1 MKNRSFR
8 IFALLLALIT
18 LLGLTGCG
26 NDKSLVTFLNFGDQS
41 FDSEYVNG
49 KVCENDKFELNWDDS
64 LKRVSFVD
72 KQSGA
77 VWGQIPA
84 EAQNGVTENGVKKKN
99 HPQLE
104 SALQVNY
111 QDPKSFDEITL
122 YSYTGAVQEGEIYTE
137 KIDNGLKVIYE
148 FTEFDIAVPVE
159 YTIGEDSFA
168 VTVDPKE
175 IAEGEEYKVTSVAL
189 GPFLCGLKNNSE
201 NSFLFI
207 PDGSGAIVEPV
218 GEQAVGNV
226 DSKEV
231 YGGDL
236 AYRKFGTSTTS
247 EQIKMPIFAAK
258 KGDSAV
264 LGVISSGAPSAS
276 INWNIGSN
284 DIGYST
290 VYPSFRIRGFKNIE
304 RPENFITTTTLGN
317 FKVFDKGILT
327 SPVKA
332 EYFVLSGEKAS
343 VYGMAEKYRDYLK
356 ENYGLERTEN
366 KEFDASFKIIGATLQ
381 PDFILGIPTTKL
393 FPLTTA
399 AEAEKIADELSEKIG
414 SNINLNLLGFG
425 QSGVDAQ
432 KVAGG
437 FKTAGKLGNMEKLY
451 SALDKK
457 GINAFLDYDVIA
469 FNKSGGGFSKKDAA
483 VYSSGMSIT
492 YTSFDSVSK
501 ASNDDRFYLLSRS
514 NLSRAVEKIIKVS
527 AKKGVSG
534 ISLNSLGTTVYSDYA
549 NQETYLANNMENDVA
564 KLFASVKKGGYKLL
578 STSANSYAAVNAD
591 YVNDA
596 PIYSSDHIAF
606 DFDVPF
612 YELVF
617 KGYVPLSSVSIN
629 LCSDKEDAILRCAE
643 SGISPSYTVYSNF
656 RNELVTN
663 DNTFIFGSS
672 FDGIKEDIYS
682 AVNKAKNY
690 LKLTGNAEIVGYE
703 IINKDVRITRFAG
716 GGYTVVNYGEA
727 PVATQYGEV
736 DAKGY
741 IYGREGE

>member
-26 NDKSLVTFLNFGDQS
+26 DDKSLVTFLNFGDQS
-41 FDSEYVNG
+41 FDSEYANG
-49 KVCENDKFELNWDDS
+49 KVCENDRFELNWDDS

-189 GPFLCGLKNNSE
+189 DPFLCGLKNNSE

-226 DSKEV
+226 GSKEV

-327 SPVKA
+327 TPVKA

-356 ENYGLERTEN
+356 ENFGLERTEN
-366 KEFDASFKIIGATLQ
+366 KEVDASFKIIGATLQ

-399 AEAEKIADELSEKIG
+399 
-414 SNINLNLLGFG
+414 
-425 QSGVDAQ
+425 
-432 KVAGG
+432 
-437 FKTAGKLGNMEKLY
+437 
-451 SALDKK
+451 
-457 GINAFLDYDVIA
+457 
-469 FNKSGGGFSKKDAA
+469 
-483 VYSSGMSIT
+483 
-492 YTSFDSVSK
+492 
-501 ASNDDRFYLLSRS
+501 
-514 NLSRAVEKIIKVS
+514 
-527 AKKGVSG
+527 
-534 ISLNSLGTTVYSDYA
+534 
-549 NQETYLANNMENDVA
+549 
-564 KLFASVKKGGYKLL
+564 
-578 STSANSYAAVNAD
+578 
-591 YVNDA
+591 
-596 PIYSSDHIAF
+596 
-606 DFDVPF
+606 
-612 YELVF
+612 
-617 KGYVPLSSVSIN
+617 
-629 LCSDKEDAILRCAE
+629 
-643 SGISPSYTVYSNF
+643 
-656 RNELVTN
+656 
-663 DNTFIFGSS
+663 
-672 FDGIKEDIYS
+672 
-682 AVNKAKNY
+682 
-690 LKLTGNAEIVGYE
+690 
-703 IINKDVRITRFAG
+703 
-716 GGYTVVNYGEA
+716 
-727 PVATQYGEV
+727 
-736 DAKGY
+736 
-741 IYGREGE
+741 

>member
-1 MKNRSFR
+1 MKNRLFR
-8 IFALLLALIT
+8 IFALLVALIT
-18 LLGLTGCG
+18 LLGLAGCG

-49 KVCENDKFELNWDDS
+49 KVCENDRFELYWDNS
-64 LKRVSFVD
+64 LKRVSFAD

-84 EAQNGVTENGVKKKN
+84 EAQNGAAENGVKKKN

-175 IAEGEEYKVTSVAL
+175 IAEGEDYKVTSVAL
-189 GPFLCGLKNNSE
+189 EPFLCGLKNNSE
-201 NSFLFI
+201 NSFLFF

-226 DSKEV
+226 GSKEV
-231 YGGDL
+231 YGGDS

-327 SPVKA
+327 TPVKA

-356 ENYGLERTEN
+356 KNSGLEKSEN
-366 KEFDASFKIIGATLQ
+366 KEVDASFKIIGATLQ

-399 AEAEKIADELSEKIG
+399 AEAEKIANELSEKIG

-437 FKTAGKLGNMEKLY
+437 FKMAGKLGNMEKLY

-492 YTSFDSVSK
+492 YTSFDTVSK

-527 AKKGVSG
+527 AKKSVSG

-564 KLFASVKKGGYKLL
+564 KLFAGVKKGGYKLL

-643 SGISPSYTVYSNF
+643 SGISPSYTVYGNF
-656 RNELVTN
+656 RKELVTN

-682 AVNKAKNY
+682 TVNKAKDY

-727 PVATQYGEV
+727 PVATQYGEIA
-736 DAKGY
+736 AKGY
-741 IYGREGE
+741 IYGREG

>member
-1 MKNRSFR
+1 MKNRLFR
-8 IFALLLALIT
+8 IFALLVALIT
-18 LLGLTGCG
+18 LLGLAGCG

-49 KVCENDKFELNWDDS
+49 KVCKNDRFELYWDNS
-64 LKRVSFVD
+64 LKRVSFED

-84 EAQNGVTENGVKKKN
+84 SAQNGVTENGVKKKN

-175 IAEGEEYKVTSVAL
+175 IAEGEDYKVTSVAL
-189 GPFLCGLKNNSE
+189 EPFLCGLKNNSK
-201 NSFLFI
+201 NSFLFF

-226 DSKEV
+226 GSKEV
-231 YGGDL
+231 YGGDS

-327 SPVKA
+327 TPVKA

-356 ENYGLERTEN
+356 KNSGFEKSEN
-366 KEFDASFKIIGATLQ
+366 KEVDASFKIIGATLQ
-381 PDFILGIPTTKL
+381 PDFILGIPTSKL

-399 AEAEKIADELSEKIG
+399 AEAEKIANELSEKIG

-451 SALDKK
+451 FALDKK

-492 YTSFDSVSK
+492 YTSFDTVSK
-501 ASNDDRFYLLSRS
+501 TSNNDRFYLLSRS
-514 NLSRAVEKIIKVS
+514 NLSRAVKKIIKVS

-534 ISLNSLGTTVYSDYA
+534 ISLNSLGATVYSDYA

-564 KLFASVKKGGYKLL
+564 KLFAGVKKGGYKLL

-617 KGYVPLSSVSIN
+617 KGYVPLSSVSVN
-629 LCSDKEDAILRCAE
+629 LCSDKEDAILRCVE
-643 SGISPSYTVYSNF
+643 SGISPSYTVYGNF
-656 RNELVTN
+656 RKELVTN

-682 AVNKAKNY
+682 TVNKAKDY

-716 GGYTVVNYGEA
+716 GGYTVVNYGET

-736 DAKGY
+736 AAKGY
-741 IYGREGE
+741 IYGREG

>member
-1 MKNRSFR
+1 MKNRLFR
-8 IFALLLALIT
+8 IFALLVALIT
-18 LLGLTGCG
+18 LLGLAGCG

-41 FDSEYVNG
+41 FDSSSVNG
-49 KVCENDKFELNWDDS
+49 KVCENDRFELYWDNS
-64 LKRVSFVD
+64 LKRVSFED

-84 EAQNGVTENGVKKKN
+84 SAQNGVTENGVKKKN

-168 VTVDPKE
+168 VTVDPKC
-175 IAEGEEYKVTSVAL
+175 ISEGEDYKVTSVAL
-189 GPFLCGLKNNSE
+189 EPFLCGLKNNSK
-201 NSFLFI
+201 NSFLFF

-226 DSKEV
+226 GSKEV
-231 YGGDL
+231 YGGDS

-327 SPVKA
+327 TPVKA

-356 ENYGLERTEN
+356 KHSGFEKSEN
-366 KEFDASFKIIGATLQ
+366 KEVDASFKIIGATLQ
-381 PDFILGIPTTKL
+381 PDFILGIPTSKL

-399 AEAEKIADELSEKIG
+399 AEAEKIANELSEKIG

-451 SALDKK
+451 FALDKK

-492 YTSFDSVSK
+492 YTSFDTVSK
-501 ASNDDRFYLLSRS
+501 ASNNDRFYLLSRS

-527 AKKGVSG
+527 AKKGISG
-534 ISLNSLGTTVYSDYA
+534 ISLNSLGATVYSDYA

-564 KLFASVKKGGYKLL
+564 KLFAGVKKGGYKLL

-612 YELVF
+612 
-617 KGYVPLSSVSIN
+617 
-629 LCSDKEDAILRCAE
+629 
-643 SGISPSYTVYSNF
+643 
-656 RNELVTN
+656 
-663 DNTFIFGSS
+663 
-672 FDGIKEDIYS
+672 
-682 AVNKAKNY
+682 
-690 LKLTGNAEIVGYE
+690 
-703 IINKDVRITRFAG
+703 
-716 GGYTVVNYGEA
+716 
-727 PVATQYGEV
+727 
-736 DAKGY
+736 
-741 IYGREGE
+741 

>member
-26 NDKSLVTFLNFGDQS
+26 DDKSLVTFLNFGDQS

-49 KVCENDKFELNWDDS
+49 KVCENDRFELNWDDS

-189 GPFLCGLKNNSE
+189 EPFLCGLKNNSE

-226 DSKEV
+226 GSKEV

-327 SPVKA
+327 TPVKA

-356 ENYGLERTEN
+356 ENFGLERTEN
-366 KEFDASFKIIGATLQ
+366 KEVDASFKIIGATLQ

-399 AEAEKIADELSEKIG
+399 EEAEKIADELSEKIG

-457 GINAFLDYDVIA
+457 GINAFFDYDVIA

-492 YTSFDSVSK
+492 YTSFDTVSK

-527 AKKGVSG
+527 AKNGVSG
-534 ISLNSLGTTVYSDYA
+534 ISLNSLGSTVYSDYA

-564 KLFASVKKGGYKLL
+564 KLFAGVKKGGYKLL
-578 STSANSYAAVNAD
+578 TASANSYAAVNAD
-591 YVNDA
+591 FVNDA
-596 PIYSSDHIAF
+596 PIYSSDNIAF

-629 LCSDKEDAILRCAE
+629 LCSDKDNAILRCAE
-643 SGISPSYTVYSNF
+643 SGIKN
-656 RNELVTN
+656 
-663 DNTFIFGSS
+663 
-672 FDGIKEDIYS
+672 DIYV
-682 AVNKAKNY
+682 AVNKAKDY

-736 DAKGY
+736 AAGGY
-741 IYGREGE
+741 IYGREG

>member
-1 MKNRSFR
+1 MKNRLFR
-8 IFALLLALIT
+8 IFALLVALIT
-18 LLGLTGCG
+18 LLGLAGCG

-41 FDSEYVNG
+41 FDSSSVNG
-49 KVCENDKFELNWDDS
+49 KVCENDRFELYWDNS
-64 LKRVSFVD
+64 LKRVSFED

-84 EAQNGVTENGVKKKN
+84 SAQNGVTENGVKKKN

-175 IAEGEEYKVTSVAL
+175 IAEGEDYKVTSVAL
-189 GPFLCGLKNNSE
+189 EPFLCGLKNNSK
-201 NSFLFI
+201 NSFLFF

-226 DSKEV
+226 GSKEV
-231 YGGDL
+231 YGGDS

-327 SPVKA
+327 TPVKA

-343 VYGMAEKYRDYLK
+343 VYGMA
-356 ENYGLERTEN
+356 
-366 KEFDASFKIIGATLQ
+366 
-381 PDFILGIPTTKL
+381 
-393 FPLTTA
+393 
-399 AEAEKIADELSEKIG
+399 EKIG

-492 YTSFDSVSK
+492 YTSFDTVSK
-501 ASNDDRFYLLSRS
+501 ASNNDRFYLLSRS
-514 NLSRAVEKIIKVS
+514 NLNRAVEKIIKVS

-534 ISLNSLGTTVYSDYA
+534 ISLNSLGATVYSDYA

-564 KLFASVKKGGYKLL
+564 KLFAGVKKGGYRLL

-643 SGISPSYTVYSNF
+643 SGISPSYTVYGNF
-656 RNELVTN
+656 RKELVTN

-682 AVNKAKNY
+682 VVNKAKDY

-736 DAKGY
+736 AAKGY
-741 IYGREGE
+741 IYGREG

>member
-1 MKNRSFR
+1 M
-8 IFALLLALIT
+8 
-18 LLGLTGCG
+18 
-26 NDKSLVTFLNFGDQS
+26 
-41 FDSEYVNG
+41 
-49 KVCENDKFELNWDDS
+49 
-64 LKRVSFVD
+64 
-72 KQSGA
+72 
-77 VWGQIPA
+77 
-84 EAQNGVTENGVKKKN
+84 
-99 HPQLE
+99 
-104 SALQVNY
+104 
-111 QDPKSFDEITL
+111 
-122 YSYTGAVQEGEIYTE
+122 
-137 KIDNGLKVIYE
+137 
-148 FTEFDIAVPVE
+148 
-159 YTIGEDSFA
+159 
-168 VTVDPKE
+168 
-175 IAEGEEYKVTSVAL
+175 
-189 GPFLCGLKNNSE
+189 KNNSK
-201 NSFLFI
+201 NSFLFF

-226 DSKEV
+226 GSKEV
-231 YGGDL
+231 YGGDS

-327 SPVKA
+327 TPVKA

-356 ENYGLERTEN
+356 NNSGFKKSEN
-366 KEFDASFKIIGATLQ
+366 KEVDASFKI
-381 PDFILGIPTTKL
+381 LGIPTSKL

-399 AEAEKIADELSEKIG
+399 AEAEKIANELSEKIG

-492 YTSFDSVSK
+492 YTSFDTVSK
-501 ASNDDRFYLLSRS
+501 ASNSDRFYLLSRS
-514 NLSRAVEKIIKVS
+514 NLSRAVEKI
-527 AKKGVSG
+527 
-534 ISLNSLGTTVYSDYA
+534 LNSLGATVYSDYA

-564 KLFASVKKGGYKLL
+564 KLFAGVKKGGYKLL

-643 SGISPSYTVYSNF
+643 SGISPSYTVYGNF
-656 RNELVTN
+656 RKELVTN

-682 AVNKAKNY
+682 AVNKAKDY
-690 LKLTGNAEIVGYE
+690 LKLTGNAEIVSYE

-736 DAKGY
+736 AAKGY
-741 IYGREGE
+741 IYGREG

>member
-1 MKNRSFR
+1 MKNRLFR
-8 IFALLLALIT
+8 IFALLVALIT
-18 LLGLTGCG
+18 LLGLAGCG

-49 KVCENDKFELNWDDS
+49 KVCENDRFELYWDNS
-64 LKRVSFVD
+64 LKRVSFED

-84 EAQNGVTENGVKKKN
+84 SAQNGVTENGVKKKN

-175 IAEGEEYKVTSVAL
+175 IAEGEDYKVTSVAL
-189 GPFLCGLKNNSE
+189 EPFLCGLKNNSK
-201 NSFLFI
+201 NSFLFF

-226 DSKEV
+226 GSKEV
-231 YGGDL
+231 YGGDS

-327 SPVKA
+327 TPVKA

-356 ENYGLERTEN
+356 NNSGFKKSEN
-366 KEFDASFKIIGATLQ
+366 KEVDASFKIIGATLQ
-381 PDFILGIPTTKL
+381 PDFILGIP
-393 FPLTTA
+393 
-399 AEAEKIADELSEKIG
+399 
-414 SNINLNLLGFG
+414 
-425 QSGVDAQ
+425 Q

-492 YTSFDSVSK
+492 YTSFDTVSK
-501 ASNDDRFYLLSRS
+501 ASNSDRFYLLSRS
-514 NLSRAVEKIIKVS
+514 NLSRAVEKIIKAS

-534 ISLNSLGTTVYSDYA
+534 ISLNSLGATVYSDYA

-564 KLFASVKKGGYKLL
+564 KLFAGVKKGGYKLL

-643 SGISPSYTVYSNF
+643 SGISPSYTVYGNF
-656 RNELVTN
+656 RKELVTN

-682 AVNKAKNY
+682 AVNKAKDY
-690 LKLTGNAEIVGYE
+690 LKLTGNAEIVSYE

-736 DAKGY
+736 AAKGY
-741 IYGREGE
+741 IYGREG

>member
-1 MKNRSFR
+1 MKNRLFR
-8 IFALLLALIT
+8 IFALLVALIT
-18 LLGLTGCG
+18 LLGLAGCG

-49 KVCENDKFELNWDDS
+49 KVCKNDRFELYWDNS
-64 LKRVSFVD
+64 LKRVSFED

-84 EAQNGVTENGVKKKN
+84 SAQNGVTENGVKKKN

-175 IAEGEEYKVTSVAL
+175 IAEGEDYKVTSVAL
-189 GPFLCGLKNNSE
+189 EPFLCGLKNNSE
-201 NSFLFI
+201 NSFLFF

-226 DSKEV
+226 GSKEV
-231 YGGDL
+231 YGGDS

-327 SPVKA
+327 TPVKA

-356 ENYGLERTEN
+356 KNSGFEKSEN
-366 KEFDASFKIIGATLQ
+366 KEVDASFKIIGATLQ
-381 PDFILGIPTTKL
+381 PDFILGIPTSKL

-399 AEAEKIADELSEKIG
+399 AEAEKIANELSEKIG

-451 SALDKK
+451 FALDKK

-492 YTSFDSVSK
+492 YTSFDTVSK
-501 ASNDDRFYLLSRS
+501 ASNNDRFYLLSRS

-564 KLFASVKKGGYKLL
+564 KLFAGVKKGGYKLL

-617 KGYVPLSSVSIN
+617 KGYVPLSSVSVN
-629 LCSDKEDAILRCAE
+629 LCSDKEDAILRCVE
-643 SGISPSYTVYSNF
+643 SGISPSYTVYGNF
-656 RNELVTN
+656 RKELVTN

-682 AVNKAKNY
+682 TVNKAKDY

-716 GGYTVVNYGEA
+716 GGYTVVNYGET

-736 DAKGY
+736 AAKGY
-741 IYGREGE
+741 IYGREG

>member
-1 MKNRSFR
+1 MKNRLFR
-8 IFALLLALIT
+8 IFALLVAPIT
-18 LLGLTGCG
+18 LLGLAGCG

-49 KVCENDKFELNWDDS
+49 KVCENDRFELYWDNS
-64 LKRVSFVD
+64 LKRVSFAD

-84 EAQNGVTENGVKKKN
+84 EAQNGAAENGVKKKN

-189 GPFLCGLKNNSE
+189 EPFLCGLKNNSE
-201 NSFLFI
+201 NSFLFF

-226 DSKEV
+226 GSKEV
-231 YGGDL
+231 YGGDS

-327 SPVKA
+327 TPVKA

-356 ENYGLERTEN
+356 KNSGLEKSEN
-366 KEFDASFKIIGATLQ
+366 KEVDASFKIIGATLQ

-399 AEAEKIADELSEKIG
+399 AEAEKIANELSEKIG

-437 FKTAGKLGNMEKLY
+437 FKMAGKLGNMEKLY

-492 YTSFDSVSK
+492 YTSFDTVSK

-564 KLFASVKKGGYKLL
+564 KLFTGVKKGGYKLL

-643 SGISPSYTVYSNF
+643 SGISSPLRPS
-656 RNELVTN
+656 
-663 DNTFIFGSS
+663 G
-672 FDGIKEDIYS
+672 
-682 AVNKAKNY
+682 
-690 LKLTGNAEIVGYE
+690 
-703 IINKDVRITRFAG
+703 
-716 GGYTVVNYGEA
+716 
-727 PVATQYGEV
+727 
-736 DAKGY
+736 
-741 IYGREGE
+741 

>member
-1 MKNRSFR
+1 MKNRLFR
-8 IFALLLALIT
+8 IFALLVALIT
-18 LLGLTGCG
+18 LLGLAGCG

-49 KVCENDKFELNWDDS
+49 KVCENDRFELYWDNS
-64 LKRVSFVD
+64 LKRVSFED

-84 EAQNGVTENGVKKKN
+84 SAQNGVTENGVKKKN

-175 IAEGEEYKVTSVAL
+175 IAEGEDYKVTSVAL
-189 GPFLCGLKNNSE
+189 EPFLCGLKNNSE
-201 NSFLFI
+201 NSFLFF

-226 DSKEV
+226 GSKEV
-231 YGGDL
+231 YGGDS

-327 SPVKA
+327 TPVKA

-356 ENYGLERTEN
+356 KNSGFEKSEN
-366 KEFDASFKIIGATLQ
+366 KEVDASFKIIGATLQ
-381 PDFILGIPTTKL
+381 PDFILGIPTSKL

-399 AEAEKIADELSEKIG
+399 AEAEKIANELSEKIG

-451 SALDKK
+451 FTLDKK

-492 YTSFDSVSK
+492 YTSFDTVSK
-501 ASNDDRFYLLSRS
+501 ASNNDRFYLLSRS

-564 KLFASVKKGGYKLL
+564 KLFAGVKKGGYKLL

-629 LCSDKEDAILRCAE
+629 LCSDKEDAILRCVE
-643 SGISPSYTVYSNF
+643 SGISPSYTVYGNF
-656 RNELVTN
+656 RKELVTN

-682 AVNKAKNY
+682 TVNKAKDY

-716 GGYTVVNYGEA
+716 GGYTVVNYGET

-736 DAKGY
+736 AAKGY
-741 IYGREGE
+741 IYGREG

>member
-1 MKNRSFR
+1 MKNRLFR
-8 IFALLLALIT
+8 IFALLVALIT
-18 LLGLTGCG
+18 LLGLAGCG

-49 KVCENDKFELNWDDS
+49 KVCENDRFELYWDNS
-64 LKRVSFVD
+64 LKRVSFAD

-84 EAQNGVTENGVKKKN
+84 EAQNGAAENGVKKKN

-175 IAEGEEYKVTSVAL
+175 IAEGEDYKVTSVAL
-189 GPFLCGLKNNSE
+189 EPFLCGLKNNSE
-201 NSFLFI
+201 NSFLFF

-226 DSKEV
+226 GSKEV
-231 YGGDL
+231 YGGDS

-327 SPVKA
+327 TPVKA

-356 ENYGLERTEN
+356 KNSGFEKSEN
-366 KEFDASFKIIGATLQ
+366 KEVDASFKIIGATLQ
-381 PDFILGIPTTKL
+381 PDFILGIPTSKL

-399 AEAEKIADELSEKIG
+399 AEAEKIANELSEKIG

-451 SALDKK
+451 FTLDKK

-492 YTSFDSVSK
+492 YTSFDTVSK
-501 ASNDDRFYLLSRS
+501 ASNNDRFYLLSRS

-564 KLFASVKKGGYKLL
+564 KLFAGVKKGGYKLL

-629 LCSDKEDAILRCAE
+629 LCSDKEDAILRCVE
-643 SGISPSYTVYSNF
+643 SGISPSYTVYGNF
-656 RNELVTN
+656 RKELVTN

-682 AVNKAKNY
+682 TVNKAKDY

-736 DAKGY
+736 AAKGY
-741 IYGREGE
+741 IYGREG

>member
-1 MKNRSFR
+1 MKNRLFR
-8 IFALLLALIT
+8 IFALLVALIT
-18 LLGLTGCG
+18 LLGLAGCG

-49 KVCENDKFELNWDDS
+49 KVCENDRFELYWDNS
-64 LKRVSFVD
+64 LKRVSFED

-84 EAQNGVTENGVKKKN
+84 SAQNGVTENGVKKKN

-175 IAEGEEYKVTSVAL
+175 IAEGEDYKVTSVAL
-189 GPFLCGLKNNSE
+189 EPFLCGLKNNSK
-201 NSFLFI
+201 NSFLFF

-226 DSKEV
+226 GSKEV
-231 YGGDL
+231 YGGDS

-258 KGDSAV
+258 KGNSAV

-327 SPVKA
+327 TPVKA

-356 ENYGLERTEN
+356 KNSGFEKSEN
-366 KEFDASFKIIGATLQ
+366 KEVDASFKIIGATLQ
-381 PDFILGIPTTKL
+381 PDFILGIPTSKL

-399 AEAEKIADELSEKIG
+399 AEAEKIANELSEKIG

-492 YTSFDSVSK
+492 YTSFDTVSK
-501 ASNDDRFYLLSRS
+501 ASNNDRFYLLSRS

-527 AKKGVSG
+527 AKKGISG

-549 NQETYLANNMENDVA
+549 NQETYLANNM
-564 KLFASVKKGGYKLL
+564 
-578 STSANSYAAVNAD
+578 
-591 YVNDA
+591 
-596 PIYSSDHIAF
+596 
-606 DFDVPF
+606 
-612 YELVF
+612 
-617 KGYVPLSSVSIN
+617 
-629 LCSDKEDAILRCAE
+629 
-643 SGISPSYTVYSNF
+643 
-656 RNELVTN
+656 
-663 DNTFIFGSS
+663 
-672 FDGIKEDIYS
+672 
-682 AVNKAKNY
+682 
-690 LKLTGNAEIVGYE
+690 
-703 IINKDVRITRFAG
+703 
-716 GGYTVVNYGEA
+716 
-727 PVATQYGEV
+727 
-736 DAKGY
+736 
-741 IYGREGE
+741 

>member
-1 MKNRSFR
+1 MKNRLFR
-8 IFALLLALIT
+8 IFALLVAPIT
-18 LLGLTGCG
+18 LLGLAGCG

-49 KVCENDKFELNWDDS
+49 KVCENDRFELYWDNS
-64 LKRVSFVD
+64 LKRVSFAD

-84 EAQNGVTENGVKKKN
+84 EAQNGAAENGVKKKN

-189 GPFLCGLKNNSE
+189 EPFLCGLKNNSE
-201 NSFLFI
+201 NSFLFF

-226 DSKEV
+226 GSKEV
-231 YGGDL
+231 YGGDS

-327 SPVKA
+327 TPVKA

-356 ENYGLERTEN
+356 KNSGLEKSEN
-366 KEFDASFKIIGATLQ
+366 KEVDASFKIIGATLQ
-381 PDFILGIPTTKL
+381 PD
-393 FPLTTA
+393 
-399 AEAEKIADELSEKIG
+399 LS
-414 SNINLNLLGFG
+414 
-425 QSGVDAQ
+425 
-432 KVAGG
+432 
-437 FKTAGKLGNMEKLY
+437 
-451 SALDKK
+451 
-457 GINAFLDYDVIA
+457 
-469 FNKSGGGFSKKDAA
+469 
-483 VYSSGMSIT
+483 
-492 YTSFDSVSK
+492 
-501 ASNDDRFYLLSRS
+501 
-514 NLSRAVEKIIKVS
+514 
-527 AKKGVSG
+527 
-534 ISLNSLGTTVYSDYA
+534 
-549 NQETYLANNMENDVA
+549 
-564 KLFASVKKGGYKLL
+564 
-578 STSANSYAAVNAD
+578 
-591 YVNDA
+591 
-596 PIYSSDHIAF
+596 
-606 DFDVPF
+606 
-612 YELVF
+612 
-617 KGYVPLSSVSIN
+617 
-629 LCSDKEDAILRCAE
+629 
-643 SGISPSYTVYSNF
+643 
-656 RNELVTN
+656 
-663 DNTFIFGSS
+663 
-672 FDGIKEDIYS
+672 
-682 AVNKAKNY
+682 
-690 LKLTGNAEIVGYE
+690 
-703 IINKDVRITRFAG
+703 
-716 GGYTVVNYGEA
+716 
-727 PVATQYGEV
+727 
-736 DAKGY
+736 
-741 IYGREGE
+741 

>member
-1 MKNRSFR
+1 MKNRLFR
-8 IFALLLALIT
+8 IFALLVALIT
-18 LLGLTGCG
+18 LLGLAGCG

-49 KVCENDKFELNWDDS
+49 KVCENDRFELYWDNS
-64 LKRVSFVD
+64 LKRVSFED

-84 EAQNGVTENGVKKKN
+84 SAQNGVTENGVKKKN

-175 IAEGEEYKVTSVAL
+175 IAEGEDYKVTSVAL
-189 GPFLCGLKNNSE
+189 EPFLCGLKNNSK
-201 NSFLFI
+201 NSFLFF

-226 DSKEV
+226 GSKEV
-231 YGGDL
+231 YGGDS

-327 SPVKA
+327 TPVKA

-356 ENYGLERTEN
+356 KNSGFEKSEN
-366 KEFDASFKIIGATLQ
+366 KEVDASFKIIGATLQ
-381 PDFILGIPTTKL
+381 PDFILGIPTSKL

-399 AEAEKIADELSEKIG
+399 AEAEKIANELSEKIG

-492 YTSFDSVSK
+492 YTSFDTVSK
-501 ASNDDRFYLLSRS
+501 ASNNDRFYLLSRS

-527 AKKGVSG
+527 AKKGISG
-534 ISLNSLGTTVYSDYA
+534 ISLNSLGATVYSDYA

-564 KLFASVKKGGYKLL
+564 KLFAGVKKGGYKLL

-629 LCSDKEDAILRCAE
+629 LCSDKEDAILRCVE
-643 SGISPSYTVYSNF
+643 SGISPSYTVYGNF
-656 RNELVTN
+656 RKELVTN

-682 AVNKAKNY
+682 VVNKAKDY

-736 DAKGY
+736 AAGGY
-741 IYGREGE
+741 IYGREG

>member
-1 MKNRSFR
+1 MKNRLFR
-8 IFALLLALIT
+8 IFALLVALIT
-18 LLGLTGCG
+18 LLGLAGCG

-49 KVCENDKFELNWDDS
+49 KVCENDRFELYWDNS
-64 LKRVSFVD
+64 LKRVSFAD

-84 EAQNGVTENGVKKKN
+84 EAQNGAAENGVKKKN

-175 IAEGEEYKVTSVAL
+175 IAEGEDYKVTSVAL
-189 GPFLCGLKNNSE
+189 EPFLCGLKNNSE
-201 NSFLFI
+201 NSFLFF

-226 DSKEV
+226 GSKEV
-231 YGGDL
+231 YGGDS

-327 SPVKA
+327 TPVKA

-356 ENYGLERTEN
+356 KNSGLEKSEN
-366 KEFDASFKIIGATLQ
+366 KEVDASFKIIGATLQ

-399 AEAEKIADELSEKIG
+399 AEAEKIANELSEKIG

-492 YTSFDSVSK
+492 YTSFDTVSK
-501 ASNDDRFYLLSRS
+501 ASNNDRFYLLSRS

-527 AKKGVSG
+527 SQKGVSG

-564 KLFASVKKGGYKLL
+564 KLFAGVKKGGYKLL

-629 LCSDKEDAILRCAE
+629 LCSDKEDAILRCVE
-643 SGISPSYTVYSNF
+643 SGISPSYTVYGNF
-656 RNELVTN
+656 RKELVTN

-682 AVNKAKNY
+682 TVNKAKDY
-690 LKLTGNAEIVGYE
+690 LKLTGNSEIVGYE

-716 GGYTVVNYGEA
+716 GGYTVVNYGET

-736 DAKGY
+736 AAKGY
-741 IYGREGE
+741 IYGREG

>member
-1 MKNRSFR
+1 MKNRLFR
-8 IFALLLALIT
+8 IFALLVALIT
-18 LLGLTGCG
+18 LLGLAGCG

-49 KVCENDKFELNWDDS
+49 KVCENDRFELYWDNS
-64 LKRVSFVD
+64 LKRVSFED

-84 EAQNGVTENGVKKKN
+84 SAQNGVTENGVKKKN

-175 IAEGEEYKVTSVAL
+175 IAEGEDYKVTSVAL
-189 GPFLCGLKNNSE
+189 EPFLCGLKNNSE
-201 NSFLFI
+201 NSFLFF

-226 DSKEV
+226 GSKEV
-231 YGGDL
+231 YGGDS

-327 SPVKA
+327 TPVKA

-356 ENYGLERTEN
+356 KNSGFEKSEN
-366 KEFDASFKIIGATLQ
+366 KEVDASFKIIGATLQ

-399 AEAEKIADELSEKIG
+399 AEAEKIANELSEKIG

-451 SALDKK
+451 FTLDKK

-492 YTSFDSVSK
+492 YTSFDTVSK
-501 ASNDDRFYLLSRS
+501 ASNNDRFYLLSRS

-564 KLFASVKKGGYKLL
+564 KLFAGVKKGGYKLL

-629 LCSDKEDAILRCAE
+629 LCSDKEDAILRCVE
-643 SGISPSYTVYSNF
+643 SGISPSYTVYGNF
-656 RNELVTN
+656 RKELVTN

-682 AVNKAKNY
+682 TVNKAKDY
-690 LKLTGNAEIVGYE
+690 LKLTGNSEIVGYE

-736 DAKGY
+736 AAKGY
-741 IYGREGE
+741 IYGREG

>member
-1 MKNRSFR
+1 MKNRLFR
-8 IFALLLALIT
+8 IFALLVALIT
-18 LLGLTGCG
+18 LLGLAGCG

-49 KVCENDKFELNWDDS
+49 KVCKNDRFELYWDNS
-64 LKRVSFVD
+64 LKRVSFED

-84 EAQNGVTENGVKKKN
+84 SAQNGVTENGVKKKN

-175 IAEGEEYKVTSVAL
+175 IAEGEDYKVTSVAL
-189 GPFLCGLKNNSE
+189 EPFLCGLKNNSK
-201 NSFLFI
+201 NSFLFF

-226 DSKEV
+226 GSKEV
-231 YGGDL
+231 YGGDS

-327 SPVKA
+327 TPVKA

-356 ENYGLERTEN
+356 KNSGFEKSEN
-366 KEFDASFKIIGATLQ
+366 KEVDASFKIIGATLQ
-381 PDFILGIPTTKL
+381 PDFILGIPTSKL

-399 AEAEKIADELSEKIG
+399 AEAEKIANELSEKIG

-451 SALDKK
+451 FALDKK

-492 YTSFDSVSK
+492 YTSFDTVSK
-501 ASNDDRFYLLSRS
+501 ASNNDRFYLLSRS

-564 KLFASVKKGGYKLL
+564 KLFAGVKKGGYKLL

-617 KGYVPLSSVSIN
+617 KGYVPLSSVSVN
-629 LCSDKEDAILRCAE
+629 LCSDKEDAILRCVE
-643 SGISPSYTVYSNF
+643 SGISPSYTVYGNF
-656 RNELVTN
+656 RKELVTN

-682 AVNKAKNY
+682 TVNKAKDY

-716 GGYTVVNYGEA
+716 GGYTVVNYGET

-736 DAKGY
+736 AAKGY
-741 IYGREGE
+741 IYGREG

>member
-1 MKNRSFR
+1 MKNRLFR
-8 IFALLLALIT
+8 IFALLVALIT
-18 LLGLTGCG
+18 LLGLAGCG

-49 KVCENDKFELNWDDS
+49 KVCENDRFELYWDNS
-64 LKRVSFVD
+64 LKRVSFAD

-84 EAQNGVTENGVKKKN
+84 EAQNGAAENGVKKKN

-175 IAEGEEYKVTSVAL
+175 IAEGEDYKVTSVAL
-189 GPFLCGLKNNSE
+189 EPFLCGLKNNSE
-201 NSFLFI
+201 NSFLFF

-226 DSKEV
+226 GSKEV
-231 YGGDL
+231 YGGDS

-327 SPVKA
+327 TPVKA

-356 ENYGLERTEN
+356 KNSGFEKSEN
-366 KEFDASFKIIGATLQ
+366 KEVDASFKIIGATLQ
-381 PDFILGIPTTKL
+381 PDFILGIPTSKL

-399 AEAEKIADELSEKIG
+399 AEAEKIANELSEKIG

-492 YTSFDSVSK
+492 YTSFDTVSK
-501 ASNDDRFYLLSRS
+501 ASNNDRFYLLSRS

-564 KLFASVKKGGYKLL
+564 KLFAGVKKGGYKLL

-629 LCSDKEDAILRCAE
+629 LCSDKEDAILRCVE
-643 SGISPSYTVYSNF
+643 SGISPSYTVYGNF
-656 RNELVTN
+656 RKELVTN

-682 AVNKAKNY
+682 TVNKAKDY

-716 GGYTVVNYGEA
+716 GGYTVVNYGET

-736 DAKGY
+736 AAKGY
-741 IYGREGE
+741 IYGREG

>member
-1 MKNRSFR
+1 MKNRLFR
-8 IFALLLALIT
+8 IFALLVALIT
-18 LLGLTGCG
+18 LLGLAGCG

-49 KVCENDKFELNWDDS
+49 KVCENDRFELYWDNS
-64 LKRVSFVD
+64 LKRVSFAD

-84 EAQNGVTENGVKKKN
+84 EAQNGAAENGVKKKN

-175 IAEGEEYKVTSVAL
+175 IAEGEDYKVTSVAL
-189 GPFLCGLKNNSE
+189 EPFLCGLKNNSE
-201 NSFLFI
+201 NSFLFF

-226 DSKEV
+226 GSKEV
-231 YGGDL
+231 YGGDS

-327 SPVKA
+327 TPVKA

-356 ENYGLERTEN
+356 KNSGFEKSEN
-366 KEFDASFKIIGATLQ
+366 KEVDASFKIIGATLQ

-399 AEAEKIADELSEKIG
+399 AEAEKIANELSEKIG

-492 YTSFDSVSK
+492 YTSFDTVSK
-501 ASNDDRFYLLSRS
+501 ASNNDRFYLLSRS

-564 KLFASVKKGGYKLL
+564 KLFAGVKKGGYKLL

-629 LCSDKEDAILRCAE
+629 LCSDKEDAILRCVE
-643 SGISPSYTVYSNF
+643 SGISPSYTVYGNF
-656 RNELVTN
+656 RKELVTN

-682 AVNKAKNY
+682 TVNKAKDY

-716 GGYTVVNYGEA
+716 GGYTVVNYGET

-736 DAKGY
+736 AAKGY
-741 IYGREGE
+741 IYGREG

>member
-1 MKNRSFR
+1 MKNRLFR
-8 IFALLLALIT
+8 IFALLVALIT
-18 LLGLTGCG
+18 LLGLAGCG

-49 KVCENDKFELNWDDS
+49 KVCENDRFELYWDNS
-64 LKRVSFVD
+64 LKRVSFED

-84 EAQNGVTENGVKKKN
+84 SAQNGVTENGVKKKN

-189 GPFLCGLKNNSE
+189 EPILCGLKNNSE
-201 NSFLFI
+201 NSFLFF

-226 DSKEV
+226 GSKEV
-231 YGGDL
+231 YGGDS

-327 SPVKA
+327 TPVKA

-356 ENYGLERTEN
+356 KNSGLEKSEN
-366 KEFDASFKIIGATLQ
+366 KEVDASFKIIGATLQ

-399 AEAEKIADELSEKIG
+399 AEAEKIANELSEKIG

-492 YTSFDSVSK
+492 YTSFDTVSK
-501 ASNDDRFYLLSRS
+501 ASNNDRFYLLSRS

-549 NQETYLANNMENDVA
+549 NQETYLANNMENDV
-564 KLFASVKKGGYKLL
+564 
-578 STSANSYAAVNAD
+578 
-591 YVNDA
+591 
-596 PIYSSDHIAF
+596 
-606 DFDVPF
+606 
-612 YELVF
+612 
-617 KGYVPLSSVSIN
+617 
-629 LCSDKEDAILRCAE
+629 
-643 SGISPSYTVYSNF
+643 
-656 RNELVTN
+656 
-663 DNTFIFGSS
+663 
-672 FDGIKEDIYS
+672 
-682 AVNKAKNY
+682 
-690 LKLTGNAEIVGYE
+690 
-703 IINKDVRITRFAG
+703 
-716 GGYTVVNYGEA
+716 
-727 PVATQYGEV
+727 
-736 DAKGY
+736 
-741 IYGREGE
+741 

>member
-189 GPFLCGLKNNSE
+189 EPFLCGLKNNSE

-356 ENYGLERTEN
+356 ENFGLERTEN
-366 KEFDASFKIIGATLQ
+366 KEVDASFKIIGATLQ
-381 PDFILGIPTTKL
+381 PDFFLGIPTTKL

-682 AVNKAKNY
+682 AVNKAKDY

-736 DAKGY
+736 AAKGY
-741 IYGREGE
+741 IYGREG

>member
-1 MKNRSFR
+1 MKNRLFR
-8 IFALLLALIT
+8 IFALLVALIT
-18 LLGLTGCG
+18 LLGLAGCG

-49 KVCENDKFELNWDDS
+49 KVCENDRFELYWDNS
-64 LKRVSFVD
+64 LKRVSFED

-84 EAQNGVTENGVKKKN
+84 SAQNGVTENGVKKKN

-175 IAEGEEYKVTSVAL
+175 IAEGEDYKVTSVAL
-189 GPFLCGLKNNSE
+189 EPFLCGLKNNSE
-201 NSFLFI
+201 NSFLFF

-226 DSKEV
+226 GSKEV
-231 YGGDL
+231 YGGDS

-327 SPVKA
+327 TPVKA

-356 ENYGLERTEN
+356 KNSGFEKSEN
-366 KEFDASFKIIGATLQ
+366 KEVDASFKIIGATLQ
-381 PDFILGIPTTKL
+381 PDFILGIPTSKL

-399 AEAEKIADELSEKIG
+399 AEAEKIANELSEKIG

-451 SALDKK
+451 FTLDKK

-492 YTSFDSVSK
+492 YTSFDTVSK
-501 ASNDDRFYLLSRS
+501 ASNNDRFYLLSRS

-527 AKKGVSG
+527 AQKGVSG

-564 KLFASVKKGGYKLL
+564 KLFAGVKKGGYKLL

-629 LCSDKEDAILRCAE
+629 LCSDKEDAILRCVE
-643 SGISPSYTVYSNF
+643 SGISPSYTVYGNF
-656 RNELVTN
+656 RKELVTN

-682 AVNKAKNY
+682 TVNKAKDY

-736 DAKGY
+736 AAKGY
-741 IYGREGE
+741 IYGREG

>member
-1 MKNRSFR
+1 MKNRLFR
-8 IFALLLALIT
+8 IFALLVALIT
-18 LLGLTGCG
+18 LLGLAGCG

-49 KVCENDKFELNWDDS
+49 KVCKNDRFELYWDNS
-64 LKRVSFVD
+64 LKRVSFED

-84 EAQNGVTENGVKKKN
+84 SAQNGVTENGVKKKN

-175 IAEGEEYKVTSVAL
+175 IAEGEDYKVTSVAL
-189 GPFLCGLKNNSE
+189 EPFLCGLKNNSE
-201 NSFLFI
+201 NSFLFF

-226 DSKEV
+226 GSKEV
-231 YGGDL
+231 YGGDS

-327 SPVKA
+327 TPVKA

-356 ENYGLERTEN
+356 KNSGFEKSEN
-366 KEFDASFKIIGATLQ
+366 KEVDASFKIIGATLQ
-381 PDFILGIPTTKL
+381 PDFILGIPTSKL

-399 AEAEKIADELSEKIG
+399 AEAEKIANELSEKIG

-451 SALDKK
+451 FALDKK

-492 YTSFDSVSK
+492 YTSFDTVSK
-501 ASNDDRFYLLSRS
+501 ASNNDRFYLLSRS

-534 ISLNSLGTTVYSDYA
+534 ISLNSLGATVYSDYA

-564 KLFASVKKGGYKLL
+564 KLFAGVKKGGYKLL

-617 KGYVPLSSVSIN
+617 KGYVPLSSVSVN
-629 LCSDKEDAILRCAE
+629 LCSDKEDAILRCVE
-643 SGISPSYTVYSNF
+643 SGISPSYTVYGNF
-656 RNELVTN
+656 RKELVTN

-682 AVNKAKNY
+682 TVNKAKDY

-716 GGYTVVNYGEA
+716 GGYTVVNYGET

-736 DAKGY
+736 AAKGY
-741 IYGREGE
+741 IYGREG

>member
-1 MKNRSFR
+1 MKNRLFR
-8 IFALLLALIT
+8 IFALLVALIT
-18 LLGLTGCG
+18 LLGLAGCG

-49 KVCENDKFELNWDDS
+49 KVCENDRFELYWDNS
-64 LKRVSFVD
+64 LKRVSFED

-84 EAQNGVTENGVKKKN
+84 SAQNGVTENGVKKKN

-175 IAEGEEYKVTSVAL
+175 IAEGEDYKVTSVAL
-189 GPFLCGLKNNSE
+189 EPFLCGLKNNSE
-201 NSFLFI
+201 NSFLFF

-226 DSKEV
+226 GSKEV
-231 YGGDL
+231 YGGDS

-327 SPVKA
+327 TPVKA

-356 ENYGLERTEN
+356 KNSGLEKSEN
-366 KEFDASFKIIGATLQ
+366 KEVDASFKIIGATLQ

-399 AEAEKIADELSEKIG
+399 AEAEKIANELSEKIG

-437 FKTAGKLGNMEKLY
+437 FKMAGKLGNMEKLY
-451 SALDKK
+451 FALDKK

-492 YTSFDSVSK
+492 YTSFDTVSK

-564 KLFASVKKGGYKLL
+564 KLF
-578 STSANSYAAVNAD
+578 
-591 YVNDA
+591 
-596 PIYSSDHIAF
+596 
-606 DFDVPF
+606 
-612 YELVF
+612 
-617 KGYVPLSSVSIN
+617 
-629 LCSDKEDAILRCAE
+629 
-643 SGISPSYTVYSNF
+643 
-656 RNELVTN
+656 
-663 DNTFIFGSS
+663 
-672 FDGIKEDIYS
+672 
-682 AVNKAKNY
+682 
-690 LKLTGNAEIVGYE
+690 TGV
-703 IINKDVRITRFAG
+703 
-716 GGYTVVNYGEA
+716 
-727 PVATQYGEV
+727 
-736 DAKGY
+736 
-741 IYGREGE
+741 

>member
-1 MKNRSFR
+1 MKNRLFR
-8 IFALLLALIT
+8 IFALLVALIT
-18 LLGLTGCG
+18 LLGLAGCG

-49 KVCENDKFELNWDDS
+49 KVCENDRFELYWDNS
-64 LKRVSFVD
+64 LKRVSFED

-84 EAQNGVTENGVKKKN
+84 SAQNGVTENGVKKKN

-175 IAEGEEYKVTSVAL
+175 IAEGEDYKVTSVAL
-189 GPFLCGLKNNSE
+189 EPFLCGLKNNSK
-201 NSFLFI
+201 NSFLFF

-226 DSKEV
+226 GSKEV
-231 YGGDL
+231 YGGDS

-327 SPVKA
+327 TPVKA

-356 ENYGLERTEN
+356 KNSGFKKSEN
-366 KEFDASFKIIGATLQ
+366 KEVDASFKIIGATLQ
-381 PDFILGIPTTKL
+381 PDFILGIPTSKL

-399 AEAEKIADELSEKIG
+399 AEAEKIANELSEKIG

-492 YTSFDSVSK
+492 YTSFDTVSK

-534 ISLNSLGTTVYSDYA
+534 ISLNSLGATVYSDYA

-564 KLFASVKKGGYKLL
+564 KLFAGVKKGGYKLL

-629 LCSDKEDAILRCAE
+629 LCSDKEDAILRCVE
-643 SGISPSYTVYSNF
+643 SGISPSYTVYGNF
-656 RNELVTN
+656 RKELVTN

-682 AVNKAKNY
+682 AVNKAKDY

-736 DAKGY
+736 AAKGY
-741 IYGREGE
+741 IYGREG

>member
-1 MKNRSFR
+1 MKNRLFR
-8 IFALLLALIT
+8 IFALLVALIT
-18 LLGLTGCG
+18 LLGLAGCG

-49 KVCENDKFELNWDDS
+49 KVCENDRFELYWDNS
-64 LKRVSFVD
+64 LKRVSFED

-84 EAQNGVTENGVKKKN
+84 SAQNGVTENGVKKKN

-159 YTIGEDSFA
+159 YTIGEGSFA

-175 IAEGEEYKVTSVAL
+175 IAEGEDYKVTSVAL
-189 GPFLCGLKNNSE
+189 EPFLCGLKNNSK
-201 NSFLFI
+201 NSFLFF

-226 DSKEV
+226 GSKEV
-231 YGGDL
+231 YGGDS

-327 SPVKA
+327 TPVKA

-356 ENYGLERTEN
+356 KNSGFKKSEN
-366 KEFDASFKIIGATLQ
+366 KEVDASFKIIGATLQ
-381 PDFILGIPTTKL
+381 PDFILGIPTSKL

-399 AEAEKIADELSEKIG
+399 AEAEKIANELSEKIG

-492 YTSFDSVSK
+492 YTSFDTVSK
-501 ASNDDRFYLLSRS
+501 ASNNDRFYLLSRS

-527 AKKGVSG
+527 AKKGISG
-534 ISLNSLGTTVYSDYA
+534 ISLNSLGATVYSDYA

-564 KLFASVKKGGYKLL
+564 KLFAGVKKGGYKLL

-629 LCSDKEDAILRCAE
+629 LCSDKEDAILRCVE
-643 SGISPSYTVYSNF
+643 SGISPSYTVYGNF
-656 RNELVTN
+656 RKELVTN

-682 AVNKAKNY
+682 TVNKAKDY

-736 DAKGY
+736 AAKGY
-741 IYGREGE
+741 IYGREG

>member
-1 MKNRSFR
+1 MKNRLFR
-8 IFALLLALIT
+8 IFALLVALIT
-18 LLGLTGCG
+18 LLGLAGCG

-49 KVCENDKFELNWDDS
+49 KVCENDRFELYWDNS
-64 LKRVSFVD
+64 LKRVSFED

-84 EAQNGVTENGVKKKN
+84 SAQNGVTENGVKKKN

-175 IAEGEEYKVTSVAL
+175 IAEGEDYKVTSVAL
-189 GPFLCGLKNNSE
+189 EPFLCGLKNNSE
-201 NSFLFI
+201 NSFLFF

-226 DSKEV
+226 GSKEV
-231 YGGDL
+231 YGGDS

-327 SPVKA
+327 TPVKA

-356 ENYGLERTEN
+356 KNSGLEKSEN
-366 KEFDASFKIIGATLQ
+366 KEVDASFKIIGATLQ

-399 AEAEKIADELSEKIG
+399 AEAEKIANELSEKIG

-492 YTSFDSVSK
+492 YTSFDTVSK
-501 ASNDDRFYLLSRS
+501 ASNNDRFYLLSRS

-527 AKKGVSG
+527 SQKGVSG

-564 KLFASVKKGGYKLL
+564 KLFAGVKKGGYKLL

-629 LCSDKEDAILRCAE
+629 LCSDKEDAILRCVE
-643 SGISPSYTVYSNF
+643 SGISPSYTVYGNF
-656 RNELVTN
+656 RKELVTN

-682 AVNKAKNY
+682 TVNKAKDY
-690 LKLTGNAEIVGYE
+690 LKLTGNSEIVGYE

-716 GGYTVVNYGEA
+716 GGYTVVNYGET

-736 DAKGY
+736 AAKGY
-741 IYGREGE
+741 IYGREG

>member
-26 NDKSLVTFLNFGDQS
+26 NDKSLVTFLNLGDQS

-356 ENYGLERTEN
+356 ENFGLERTEN
-366 KEFDASFKIIGATLQ
+366 KEVDANLLT
-381 PDFILGIPTTKL
+381 PNIP
-393 FPLTTA
+393 
-399 AEAEKIADELSEKIG
+399 EAEKIADELSEKIG

-534 ISLNSLGTTVYSDYA
+534 ISLNSLGATVYSDYA

-741 IYGREGE
+741 IYGREG

>member
-1 MKNRSFR
+1 MKNRLFR
-8 IFALLLALIT
+8 IFALLVALIT
-18 LLGLTGCG
+18 LLGLAGCG

-49 KVCENDKFELNWDDS
+49 KVCENDRFELYWDNS
-64 LKRVSFVD
+64 LKRVSFAD

-84 EAQNGVTENGVKKKN
+84 EAQNGAAENGVKKKN

-175 IAEGEEYKVTSVAL
+175 IAEGEDYKVTSVAL
-189 GPFLCGLKNNSE
+189 EPFLCGLKNNSE
-201 NSFLFI
+201 NSFLFF

-226 DSKEV
+226 GSKEV
-231 YGGDL
+231 YGGDS

-327 SPVKA
+327 TPVKA

-356 ENYGLERTEN
+356 KNSGLEKSEN
-366 KEFDASFKIIGATLQ
+366 KEVDASFKIIGATLQ

-399 AEAEKIADELSEKIG
+399 AEAEKIANELSEKIG

-432 KVAGG
+432 RVAGG
-437 FKTAGKLGNMEKLY
+437 FKMAGKLGNMEKLY

-492 YTSFDSVSK
+492 YTSFDTVSK

-564 KLFASVKKGGYKLL
+564 KLFTGVKKGGYKLL
-578 STSANSYAAVNAD
+578 STSANSYAAVMQ
-591 YVNDA
+591 
-596 PIYSSDHIAF
+596 
-606 DFDVPF
+606 
-612 YELVF
+612 
-617 KGYVPLSSVSIN
+617 
-629 LCSDKEDAILRCAE
+629 
-643 SGISPSYTVYSNF
+643 TM
-656 RNELVTN
+656 
-663 DNTFIFGSS
+663 
-672 FDGIKEDIYS
+672 
-682 AVNKAKNY
+682 
-690 LKLTGNAEIVGYE
+690 
-703 IINKDVRITRFAG
+703 
-716 GGYTVVNYGEA
+716 
-727 PVATQYGEV
+727 
-736 DAKGY
+736 
-741 IYGREGE
+741 

>member
-1 MKNRSFR
+1 MKNRLFR
-8 IFALLLALIT
+8 IFALLVALIT
-18 LLGLTGCG
+18 LLGLAGCG

-49 KVCENDKFELNWDDS
+49 KVCENDRFELYWDNS
-64 LKRVSFVD
+64 LKRVSFAD

-84 EAQNGVTENGVKKKN
+84 EAQNGAAENGVKKKN

-189 GPFLCGLKNNSE
+189 EPFLCGLKNNSE
-201 NSFLFI
+201 NSFLFF

-226 DSKEV
+226 GSKEV
-231 YGGDL
+231 YGGDS

-327 SPVKA
+327 TPVKA

-356 ENYGLERTEN
+356 KNSGLEKSEN
-366 KEFDASFKIIGATLQ
+366 KEVDASFKIIGATLQ
-381 PDFILGIPTTKL
+381 PDFILGIPTSKL

-399 AEAEKIADELSEKIG
+399 AEAEKIANELSEKIG
-414 SNINLNLLGFG
+414 SNINLSLLGFG

-492 YTSFDSVSK
+492 YTSFDTVSK
-501 ASNDDRFYLLSRS
+501 ASNNDRFYLLSRS

-527 AKKGVSG
+527 AQKGVSG

-549 NQETYLANNMENDVA
+549 NQETYLANNMENYLSENYDIIFDDQYLLTDMDNYE
-564 KLFASVKKGGYKLL
+564 KKSYPFFGNLSRSVGRLYESPDMFDIYYPKFETDFTVTDWEDDSVYEGDFRSVLMNHYEDDNPNLETYWITDYLRYGYPGYKIKNNLNPDGAKILVITDSMGYRSFAYMSLTVGELTVVDPRYFNGNDYMTKTLL
-578 STSANSYAAVNAD
+578 
-591 YVNDA
+591 NDNYD
-596 PIYSSDHIAF
+596 I
-606 DFDVPF
+606 V
-612 YELVF
+612 LVYQAKSLLNTKF
-617 KGYVPLSSVSIN
+617 NISVS
-629 LCSDKEDAILRCAE
+629 
-643 SGISPSYTVYSNF
+643 
-656 RNELVTN
+656 
-663 DNTFIFGSS
+663 
-672 FDGIKEDIYS
+672 
-682 AVNKAKNY
+682 
-690 LKLTGNAEIVGYE
+690 
-703 IINKDVRITRFAG
+703 
-716 GGYTVVNYGEA
+716 
-727 PVATQYGEV
+727 Q
-736 DAKGY
+736 
-741 IYGREGE
+741 